1 MKISKQFP
9 VIILLSVSML
19 GFAQKSAKSG
29 AGAAGASKS
38 QSYTG
43 VISDTA
49 CKSKHDM
56 AGMGAKDEPDCVKKC
71 VAMGEKYVLL
81 SGKDVYTLEGTPADF
96 AKYAAQNVTVKGTL
110 DGDKLKATSVTPAK
124 ASKPATTK
132 KKASGK

>member
-9 VIILLSVSML
+9 LIVLLSASML
-19 GFAQKSAKSG
+19 GFAQKPAKSG
-29 AGAAGASKS
+29 ASGTSNA

-71 VAMGEKYVLL
+71 VAEGEKYVLL
-81 SGKDVYTLEGTPADF
+81 SGKNVYNLEGTPADF

-124 ASKPATTK
+124 ASKTASTK
-132 KKASGK
+132 KKAAGK

>member
-9 VIILLSVSML
+9 LIVLLSASML
-19 GFAQKSAKSG
+19 GFAQKPAKSG
-29 AGAAGASKS
+29 ASATSKPE
-38 QSYTG
+38 SYTG

-71 VAMGEKYVLL
+71 VAQGEKYVLL
-81 SGKDVYTLEGTPADF
+81 AGKDVYKLEGTPADF
-96 AKYAAQNVTVKGTL
+96 AKYAAQNVTVKGSL
-110 DGDKLKATSVTPAK
+110 QGDTLKATSVTPAK

-132 KKASGK
+132 KKTASK